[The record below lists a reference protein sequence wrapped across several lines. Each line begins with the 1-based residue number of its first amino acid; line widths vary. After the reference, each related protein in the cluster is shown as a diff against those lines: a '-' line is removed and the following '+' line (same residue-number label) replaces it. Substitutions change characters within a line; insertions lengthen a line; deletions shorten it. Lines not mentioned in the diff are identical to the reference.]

1 MKVMVRSLL
10 PELLGKGRKELQ
22 DPCPPW
28 NPSGASLP
36 LPLWSISS
44 PLEHPFLHC
53 NPSGASL
60 LPLQSIWSILSFL
73 DHPFPS
79 GSSFPLWRIPSCT
92 AIPLEHSFPSLPP
105 WIIPFLTA
113 IPLEHPFPSGASFPA
128 LQSLWSIPSPLWNPS
143 GASLPHCNLSGASL
157 LLWSI
162 PSPREHPFFH
172 SNPSGIPLESLPAL
186 QSLWSIPCLLDHP
199 FPSGASLPHC
209 GIHLDHPF
217 PSGSSLPHCGI
228 HLDHPFPSGSPFS
241 HCNPSGIPSCTAI
254 PLEHSFPSLPPW
266 IIPFLTA
273 TPLEHPFPSGASFP
287 ALQSLWSVPS
297 PLWNPSGASL
307 PQGSIPSPLQSLE
320 HPFSSGASLLPLQ
333 SL

>member
-162 PSPREHPFFH
+162 PSSTP
-172 SNPSGIPLESLPAL
+172 IPLK
-186 QSLWSIPCLLDHP
+186 SLWSIPSSTPIPLEHP
-199 FPSGASLPHC
+199 FLHCNPSGASLHHC
-209 GIHLDHPF
+209 GIHLEHPF
-217 PSGSSLPHCGI
+217 PSGSS
-228 HLDHPFPSGSPFS
+228 FPVWS
-241 HCNPSGIPSCTAI
+241 ILSCTAI
-254 PLEHSFPSLPPW
+254 PLEHSFPSLSPW
-266 IIPFLTA
+266 IIPFPTA
-273 TPLEHPFPSGASFP
+273 IP
-287 ALQSLWSVPS
+287 LQSLWNPPAIPLPTTPAPRPQGAWVTSPILKPKWDQTLPSWTPSGWIWTCQPS
-297 PLWNPSGASL
+297 PSSCHRDFPL
-307 PQGSIPSPLQSLE
+307 PGWFCSIFPAQQLQ
-320 HPFSSGASLLPLQ
+320 Q
-333 SL
+333 